1 MMLLT
6 KATDKSQNKL
16 SIFIIQ
22 GGIKF
27 MNCNKRMLFTPI
39 RIGSMEVKNR
49 MVVPAMGTNFAKSNG
64 EASEALIHYYT
75 ERAKGGFGLIITECT
90 AISKEGKS
98 LINECGIWDDT
109 LIPSYRRL
117 TDSVHAEGAK
127 IAMQLRHTGRET
139 EPKYTEGLPIVAP
152 SPIPCPACQSM
163 PHAMTTEEVY
173 AMVETYGD
181 AAKRA
186 QQAGFDAVEI
196 HASHGYL
203 PAQFLSAHANKR
215 TDAFGGPLYNRMR
228 FLRLILRNVRKKTGN
243 GFPILVRVSGSEMIA
258 GGREIQE
265 SKAVCQ
271 MCEEEG
277 ADAIHVSI
285 STYGSLQYCVG
296 ASYLAPGY
304 ETEAAAAIKRAVSI
318 PVITVGRYTDPEIA
332 ESVRRDGSV
341 DMVAFGRQS
350 IADPHF
356 PNKVLAHEEE
366 DIIPCISCGQ
376 GCIMHMFTDEP
387 ISCVVNPKNGTEGE
401 YISNK
406 TQTPKDILVVGG
418 GPGGLQAAWILAAR
432 GHRVQLMEREPY
444 LGGAFLAASYPPG
457 KAVIGKSI
465 VYFTRQCKKYGV
477 EITLNHQVT
486 LEEIR
491 AMAPDVVIVATGSS
505 NLVPNI
511 PGLDADNVLE
521 PSDVLLGKVVT
532 GHKVLVAGGG
542 LIGAETATFLAEQ
555 KREVTL
561 IEMKPEFVPDLDPY
575 AKPMLLQELRENQVT
590 MLANAAIQEFLPDG
604 VTYRDVRHA
613 DGPIQ
618 TLDGFDSIVLALGH
632 RSYQPFADALEEFVS
647 EVYVIGD
654 AKKAGFVYEAT
665 HQAVDLA
672 TTI

>member
-1 MMLLT
+1 
-6 KATDKSQNKL
+6 
-16 SIFIIQ
+16 
-22 GGIKF
+22 
-27 MNCNKRMLFTPI
+27 MNRNKRMLFTPI
-39 RIGSMEVKNR
+39 KIGSMEVKNR
-49 MVVPAMGTNFAKSNG
+49 MVVPAMGTNFAKPNG
-64 EASEALIHYYT
+64 EASEELIRYYT

-98 LINECGIWDDT
+98 LINECGIWDDA

-117 TDSVHAEGAK
+117 TDSVHGEDAK

-139 EPKYTEGLPIVAP
+139 EPKYTEGHTIVAP

-163 PHAMTTEEVY
+163 PHAMTTDEVY

-186 QQAGFDAVEI
+186 QKAGFDAVEI

-215 TDAFGGPLYNRMR
+215 TDEFGGPLYNRMR
-228 FLRLILRNVRKKTGN
+228 FLRLVLRNVRKKTGN
-243 GFPILVRVSGSEMIA
+243 GFPLIVRVSGSEMIA

-265 SKAVCQ
+265 TKAVCQ

-277 ADAIHVSI
+277 VDAIHVSI

-296 ASYLAPGY
+296 SSYLAPGY
-304 ETEAAAAIKRAVSI
+304 ETEAAAAIKRAVHI

-332 ESVRRDGSV
+332 ESVLRDGSA

-356 PNKVLAHEEE
+356 PNKVLAREQE

-387 ISCVVNPKNGTEGE
+387 ISCVINPKNGTISD
-401 YISNK
+401 YIANK
-406 TQTPKDILVVGG
+406 TEHPKRILVVGG
-418 GPGGLQAAWILAAR
+418 GPGGLQAAWIMAAR
-432 GHRVQLMEREPY
+432 GHKVDLVERESE

-465 VYFTRQCKKYGV
+465 VYFTRQCEKYGV
-477 EITLNHQVT
+477 NITLNRAIT
-486 LEEIR
+486 LEDIQ
-491 AMAPDVVIVATGSS
+491 AMAPDAVIVATGSS
-505 NLVPNI
+505 NLI
-511 PGLDADNVLE
+511 PEISGLQAENVLE

-542 LIGAETATFLAEQ
+542 LIGAETANFLAEQ

-575 AKPMLLQELRENQVT
+575 AKPMLLRELRENQVT
-590 MLANAAIQEFLPDG
+590 LLANAAIQEFLPDG
-604 VTYRDVRHA
+604 VTYRDARYA
-613 DGPIQ
+613 DAPIHS
-618 TLDGFDSIVLALGH
+618 LNGFDSIVLALGH
-632 RSYQPFADALEEFVS
+632 RSYQPFGEALKAFVP

-665 HQAVDLA
+665 HQAVDIA